1 MHSDA
6 KKCICRK
13 SALRLTRSR
22 EVLNGSTAALRSRSM
37 TQDVYERLRA
47 DILACRMIPGSK
59 LRINELCM
67 SLGGVSL
74 GAVRE
79 ALSRLAADGL
89 VMSEPQRGFT
99 VAPVSARDLEAL
111 TVARIKVEDWC
122 LRAAIARGG
131 VRWEAGI
138 TSAFRKLS
146 QTPYHAEGDPA
157 LLADAWVAAHG
168 AFHTALVAA
177 ADNSWLLR
185 IREHLYQQ
193 SERYRRLSVPA
204 EPLRRDVEGEH
215 LAIMEA
221 ALARDADFATA
232 KLAEHLRLTT
242 RILLT
247 ADFLLDKDG
256 LGET

>member
-1 MHSDA
+1 MA
-6 KKCICRK
+6 PP
-13 SALRLTRSR
+13 
-22 EVLNGSTAALRSRSM
+22 AALRSRSM

-47 DILACRMIPGSK
+47 DILACRMTPGSK
-59 LRINELCM
+59 LRINELCL

-99 VAPVSARDLEAL
+99 VSPVSARDLEEL
-111 TVARIKVEDWC
+111 TAARIEVEGWC

-131 VRWEAGI
+131 ARWEAGI
-138 TSAFRKLS
+138 SAAFRKLA
-146 QTPYHAEGDPA
+146 QIPYHAESDPA
-157 LLADAWVAAHG
+157 LLSEAWIAAHA
-168 AFHTALVAA
+168 AFHASLVAP

-185 IREHLYQQ
+185 IREHLYRQ

-215 LAIMEA
+215 RAIMEA
-221 ALARDADFATA
+221 ALARDADRAVS
-232 KLAEHLRLTT
+232 KMSEHLQLTT
-242 RILLT
+242 RILLN
-247 ADFLLDKDG
+247 ADFLVEPG
-256 LGET
+256 

>member
-1 MHSDA
+1 MAADA
-6 KKCICRK
+6 
-13 SALRLTRSR
+13 
-22 EVLNGSTAALRSRSM
+22 VLRSRSM

-59 LRINELCM
+59 LRISELCL

-99 VAPVSARDLEAL
+99 VAPVSARDLEHL
-111 TVARIKVEDWC
+111 TAARIKVEEWC
-122 LRAAIARGG
+122 LRASIVRGG
-131 VRWEAGI
+131 VRWEAAI
-138 TSAFRKLS
+138 AAAFRKLA
-146 QTPYHAEGDPA
+146 QTPYHAAGDPA
-157 LLADAWVAAHG
+157 LLSDAWVTAHG
-168 AFHTALVAA
+168 AFHASLVAA

-204 EPLRRDVEGEH
+204 EPQPRDVESEH
-215 LAIMEA
+215 AAIMKA
-221 ALARDADFATA
+221 ALARDADVAA
-232 KLAEHLRLTT
+232 AALAEHLRLTT
-242 RILLT
+242 SILLT
-247 ADFLLDKDG
+247 AEFLQGSDDQD
-256 LGET
+256 